1 MRKYLFSVLV
11 IFFAIFSINAKSV
24 KRGGDANMT
33 PYLNESDARVVCKDI
48 VDQVIQSPRIVRFSA
63 KNNRDPVVTIGT
75 IKDETGEF
83 FDTQIIANS
92 LKTAILKSGVLEFM
106 ANKDV
111 RNEMRQEVVE
121 QADHSSEELAKAM
134 DEEDAADYMLTGS
147 VKLMVQNNGKQ
158 QERTYIVNIELTD
171 LQTHRT
177 VDMFEPSESVKDYL
191 KKVAKI
197 KSKERERGINFPLEG
212 TLAISSSSSS

>member
-1 MRKYLFSVLV
+1 MKRTLFFVSLAFLSLSV
-11 IFFAIFSINAKSV
+11 ICAKTV
-24 KRGGDANMT
+24 KRGGDADMT

-48 VDQVIQSPRIVRFSA
+48 VDQVIASPRIVRFAA
-63 KNNRDPVVTIGT
+63 KNDRDPVVTIGT

-83 FDTQIIANS
+83 FDTQVIANN

-111 RNEMRQEVVE
+111 RNEMRKEVVE
-121 QADHSSEELAKAM
+121 QADHANEDQAKAI
-134 DEEDAADYMLTGS
+134 DDEDAADYMLTGS

-177 VDMFEPSESVKDYL
+177 VDMFEPSENVKDYL

-197 KSKERERGINFPLEG
+197 KSK
-212 TLAISSSSSS
+212 

>member
-1 MRKYLFSVLV
+1 MKKILFFMGLSLLSLA
-11 IFFAIFSINAKSV
+11 FLSAKSV
-24 KRGGDANMT
+24 KRGGNADMT

-48 VDQVIQSPRIVRFSA
+48 VDQVIQSPRIVRFSS

-83 FDTQIIANS
+83 FDTQIIANN

-121 QADHSSEELAKAM
+121 QADHASEEQAKAM

-177 VDMFEPSESVKDYL
+177 VDMFEPTDAVKDYL

-197 KSKERERGINFPLEG
+197 KSK
-212 TLAISSSSSS
+212 

>member
-1 MRKYLFSVLV
+1 MKKIFLCVL
-11 IFFAIFSINAKSV
+11 AISAMLNLTYAKAV
-24 KRGGDANMT
+24 KRGGDADMT
-33 PYLNESDARVVCKDI
+33 PYLNESDSRAICKDI
-48 VDQVIQSPRIVRFSA
+48 VSQIIQNPRVA
-63 KNNRDPVVTIGT
+63 KFEDKNGRPPVVTIGK

-92 LKTAILKSGVLEFM
+92 LKTAVLNSGVLEFM
-106 ANKDV
+106 ANSDI
-111 RNEMRQEVVE
+111 REAMRDEVIS
-121 QADHSSEELAKAM
+121 QQDHSSEDAAKEL

-171 LQTHRT
+171 LQSHRT
-177 VDMFEPSESVKDYL
+177 IAMFEPSEETKDYL

-197 KSKERERGINFPLEG
+197 KSK
-212 TLAISSSSSS
+212 